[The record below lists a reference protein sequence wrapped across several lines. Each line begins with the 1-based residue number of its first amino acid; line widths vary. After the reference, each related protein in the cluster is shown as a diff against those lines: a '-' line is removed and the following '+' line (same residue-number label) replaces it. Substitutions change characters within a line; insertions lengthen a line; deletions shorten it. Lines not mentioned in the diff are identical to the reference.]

1 MKTLRDGWA
10 LFNVF
15 TGHSSWSQPWPTHGT
30 LSSYII
36 VSSLCSFHQ
45 HLHITHYTTVWYD
58 FAATHDDISWMWTL
72 HIGVLTYWCL
82 NVDMSRRYV
91 ELYTNTCWPS
101 ERTPCLLSRC
111 ERRGPLEQSVPG
123 PGNWTLALVAVAACV
138 KSVFMCLLPL
148 MCSDHFISL
157 TLSLAWL
164 YHPTVRKVVVG

>member
-1 MKTLRDGWA
+1 MTSLPHMM
-10 LFNVF
+10 
-15 TGHSSWSQPWPTHGT
+15 TYHECGH
-30 LSSYII
+30 LIY
-36 VSSLCSFHQ
+36 
-45 HLHITHYTTVWYD
+45 
-58 FAATHDDISWMWTL
+58 
-72 HIGVLTYWCL
+72 IGVLTYWCL

-101 ERTPCLLSRC
+101 ERTPCLLLWPVSRC

-123 PGNWTLALVAVAACV
+123 PGNWTQALVAVAACV

-164 YHPTVRKVVVG
+164 YYPTVRKVVVGYHGYQHENKLSLIDIWTFTFGHIIV